1 MFRSLLAGII
11 VLAMPIHVFAQDEP
25 ADKKIELKTIEEK
38 GSYTIGYQIGQQLK
52 SQGLRP
58 ALNALLAGI
67 KDALESADPR
77 ITPDE
82 MEAGIREFSQQGA
95 AIIKKEIEAMAAK
108 NRQDG
113 VKFLAEN
120 KKKKGVT
127 TLKSGLQYEVLTTG
141 SGPSPKATDRVKT
154 HYHGTLIDGSV
165 FDSSVE
171 RKMPSTFGV
180 NMVIAGW
187 TEALQLMKIGDK
199 WRLFLPSELA
209 YGVRGSQPKIG
220 PNTTLIFEVELLGIE

>member
-1 MFRSLLAGII
+1 MFRSLLAGVI
-11 VLAMPIHVFAQDEP
+11 VLAMAFHVFAQDEP
-25 ADKKIELKTIEEK
+25 AEKKIELKTIEEK

-67 KDALESADPR
+67 KDALKSADPR
-77 ITPDE
+77 MTPDE
-82 MEAGIREFSQQGA
+82 MEAGIRTFSQQGA
-95 AIIKKEIEAMAAK
+95 EAVAAK
-108 NRQDG
+108 NKQEG

-120 KKKKGVT
+120 KKNKGVT

-141 SGPSPKATDRVKT
+141 SGPSPKATDRVTT

-171 RKMPSTFGV
+171 REMPATFGV

-187 TEALQLMKIGDK
+187 TEALQLMKVGAK